1 MATPTTS
8 FLRFLFFNI
17 LVFLCTL
24 DNLGFALQPRE
35 LESEHLTHMHT
46 LDVSSLIP
54 STTCSPST
62 KGSNKRA
69 SLTVVDKHGPC
80 SQLNHD
86 KVKAPTMTEILEQD
100 QSRVNSIHARLSK
113 KLGLNGFHAS
123 KATTIPAK
131 SGSTIGSGN
140 YVVTIGLGTPK
151 RDLTLMFDTGSDL
164 TWTQCKPCLKSC
176 YQQKEP
182 TFDPSKSSTYSNI
195 SCSSSVCSKL
205 SSATGNSPRCS
216 SSTCV
221 YAIQYGDQSFS
232 VGFFSKEKLTLTSKD
247 VFNNFL
253 FGCGENN
260 QGLFSGAAGLLG
272 LGRDPLSL
280 IQQTGT
286 KYNRVFSYCLP
297 STSSAT
303 GHLTFGKTASSSGA
317 IKFTPLSKLTEG
329 TSFYGLDI
337 LGITVGGKKLS
348 IATSV
353 FSNAGAVIDSGTVI
367 TRLPPDAY
375 SALKA
380 AFKVAMKSYP
390 LTSGYSLLDT
400 CYDLSKYKTVS
411 IPKISFSFSGNVNV
425 DLDVSGIILV
435 PKISQVCLAFAGNSE
450 DDSVGIFGNVQQ
462 RRLEVVYDVAG
473 GRVGFGSAGCT

>member
-1 MATPTTS
+1 
-8 FLRFLFFNI
+8 
-17 LVFLCTL
+17 
-24 DNLGFALQPRE
+24 
-35 LESEHLTHMHT
+35 
-46 LDVSSLIP
+46 
-54 STTCSPST
+54 
-62 KGSNKRA
+62 
-69 SLTVVDKHGPC
+69 
-80 SQLNHD
+80 
-86 KVKAPTMTEILEQD
+86 MTEILEQD
-100 QSRVNSIHARLSK
+100 QSRVNSIHTRLSK
-113 KLGLNGFHAS
+113 KLGLNGLRAS

-131 SGSTIGSGN
+131 SGSTIGSSN

-151 RDLTLMFDTGSDL
+151 RDLTLIFDTGSDI
-164 TWTQCKPCLKSC
+164 TWTQCQPCLKC

-195 SCSSSVCSKL
+195 SCSSSVCSQL

-221 YAIQYGDQSFS
+221 YRIQYGDKSFS
-232 VGFFSKEKLTLTSKD
+232 VGFFGKEKLTLTPSD
-247 VFNNFL
+247 VFKNFL

-272 LGRDPLSL
+272 LGRNPLSL
-280 IQQTGT
+280 IQQTAT

-303 GHLTFGKTASSSGA
+303 GHLTFGKTASSSSA
-317 IKFTPLSKLTEG
+317 IKFTPFSKLTEN
-329 TSFYGLDI
+329 TSFYGLNT

-353 FSNAGAVIDSGTVI
+353 FSNAGTVIDSGTVI
-367 TRLPPDAY
+367 TRLPHDAY

-380 AFKVAMKSYP
+380 AFKAKMKSYP
-390 LTSGYSLLDT
+390 LTSGFSLLDT

-411 IPKISFSFSGNVNV
+411 IPKISFLFSGNVKV
-425 DLDVSGIILV
+425 DLDVSGIILAQ
-435 PKISQVCLAFAGNSE
+435 KISQVCLAFAGNS
-450 DDSVGIFGNVQQ
+450 DNDSVGIFGNVQQ

-473 GRVGFGSAGCT
+473 GRVGFGPAGCT

>member
-1 MATPTTS
+1 M
-8 FLRFLFFNI
+8 
-17 LVFLCTL
+17 
-24 DNLGFALQPRE
+24 
-35 LESEHLTHMHT
+35 
-46 LDVSSLIP
+46 
-54 STTCSPST
+54 
-62 KGSNKRA
+62 
-69 SLTVVDKHGPC
+69 
-80 SQLNHD
+80 
-86 KVKAPTMTEILEQD
+86 
-100 QSRVNSIHARLSK
+100 
-113 KLGLNGFHAS
+113 
-123 KATTIPAK
+123 
-131 SGSTIGSGN
+131 
-140 YVVTIGLGTPK
+140 
-151 RDLTLMFDTGSDL
+151 
-164 TWTQCKPCLKSC
+164 
-176 YQQKEP
+176 
-182 TFDPSKSSTYSNI
+182 
-195 SCSSSVCSKL
+195 
-205 SSATGNSPRCS
+205 
-216 SSTCV
+216 

-425 DLDVSGIILV
+425 DLDVSGIIV
-435 PKISQVCLAFAGNSE
+435 AQKISQVCLAFAGNND

-473 GRVGFGSAGCT
+473 ARVGFGPAGCP